1 MKEFAQHVVVLK
13 DIKAEGTPLFID
25 EFDKSISWNIHTNTG
40 IGRFGRVLASDPDGG
55 YSLLMTTRLTSPA
68 IDDYVYIERS
78 IPIVSVKRYSVVA
91 AVKAPSEYTQ
101 PVLWLELSLGSIG
114 KRCRYGIRVNL
125 RTADIYYLD
134 ENGSWTLY
142 TSPDWS
148 FAYDVLRRITFTVDD
163 SNAEYVKLCV
173 DRNEYDLS
181 GIKCYTES
189 VDYSFEH
196 FIRVGVIAASVATA
210 GIELTEVGVY
220 IT

>member
-1 MKEFAQHVVVLK
+1 MKEFAQYVVTLK

-25 EFDKSISWNIHTNTG
+25 EFDKSISWDVYTNTG

-68 IDDYVYIERS
+68 KGDYVYIQRS
-78 IPIVSVKRYSVVA
+78 IPIVSAKRYSVVA

-101 PVLWLELSLGSIG
+101 PVLWLEFGLGDVGQRRI
-114 KRCRYGIRVNL
+114 YGIRINL
-125 RTADIYYLD
+125 RTVDIYYLD

-142 TSPDWS
+142 TSPDWV
-148 FAYDVLRRITFTVDD
+148 FAYDVLRHITFTVDD
-163 SNAEYVKLCV
+163 NNAEYVKLCV

-181 GIKCYTES
+181 GIKCFTES
-189 VDYSFEH
+189 RDYSFEH
-196 FIRVGVIAASVATA
+196 FIRVGVIAGSVTTA